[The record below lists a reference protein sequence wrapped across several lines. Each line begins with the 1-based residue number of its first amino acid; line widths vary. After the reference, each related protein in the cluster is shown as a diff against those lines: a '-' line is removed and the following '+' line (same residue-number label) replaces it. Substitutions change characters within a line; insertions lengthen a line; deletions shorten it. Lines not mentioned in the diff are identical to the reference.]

1 VISELA
7 ERNLMLAQ
15 RIALLE
21 QKVKETE
28 APESADRS

>member
-15 RIALLE
+15 RVALLE
-21 QKVKETE
+21 QKVTE
-28 APESADRS
+28 DEPQSQDSP